1 MRKIDLTYTLTSDIP
16 HWDGDCCFRLNTTVD
31 YSDCVAPNLF
41 RIQRIE
47 AKAGA
52 GTHIDAPAH
61 CFSEGKTIEALS
73 LENLVTDCI
82 VIHTVTDKEDY
93 VIQFEVIKDFEKEH
107 GEIQSN
113 SFVIFYTGWSKY
125 WSDPEKYRNDLKFP
139 SVSEEAAKLLLER
152 DVAGIGIDTLS
163 PDAIGE
169 DFPVH
174 RVLLGADKFI
184 VENVANAKDLP
195 PTGARVMIMPLKIK
209 GGTESPVRL
218 VALI

>member
-152 DVAGIGIDTLS
+152 GVAGIGIDTLS